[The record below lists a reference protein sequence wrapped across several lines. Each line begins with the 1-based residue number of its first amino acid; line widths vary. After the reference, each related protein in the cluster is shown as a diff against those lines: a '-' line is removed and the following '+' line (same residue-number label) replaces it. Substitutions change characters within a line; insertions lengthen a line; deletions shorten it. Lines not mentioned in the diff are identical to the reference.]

1 MGKLLKM
8 GHMMNLRLNV
18 AALPKDKMVQGA
30 KGTYIDL
37 TIKIDDQENEYNQSV
52 SSWVAQSEEER
63 LQKRNRVWCGNG
75 RVFWS
80 TGDPLPCVKK
90 NESKENKKEE
100 DIDLPFDL

>member
-1 MGKLLKM
+1 M

-63 LQKRNRVWCGNG
+63 LQKRDRVWTGNG

-90 NESKENKKEE
+90 KQESTKEK